1 MVIGATAATVVINS
15 VLAGNIP
22 TGLKRR
28 DLPVAPIPQWGASHK
43 ITMRPRLRIICVMR
57 PVVEKPVHSI
67 SAGSAPTVAKYIKRK
82 RETIDALEDHF
93 LFNIFGGN

>member
-1 MVIGATAATVVINS
+1 MMIGATAATVGINS
-15 VLAGNIP
+15 VLAGRTP
-22 TGLKRR
+22 TALKP
-28 DLPVAPIPQWGASHK
+28 PVRPVEPIPQCGASHR
-43 ITMRPRLRIICVMR
+43 ITIRLRLRIICVML